1 MSAGVRTTVI
11 ATIVVAVVV
20 AVIVVAVNSSGGGST
35 ALSVNGHDVSL
46 ATLNNQLEGITS
58 SAYFQNAFS
67 SGGTDLSRG
76 PGSVN
81 SLVAAYLVALRIQ
94 SAAVAD
100 ELDAQGVKVTQQDL
114 NDARSTLEQGGLLK
128 GMPGDLQD
136 EFVTLEA
143 RLDKLKAAVGTDA
156 MISAVKQRLKKA
168 HVVIDPRYGTWNHA
182 KLGVCP
188 PTGCR
193 QVLGAVPQA
202 PTTTT
207 TPSG

>member
-1 MSAGVRTTVI
+1 MSAQARTLI
-11 ATIVVAVVV
+11 ISAVAVVV
-20 AVIVVAVNSSGGGST
+20 VIAVIVVAVNSSGGGST
-35 ALSVNGHDVSL
+35 ALSVNGNDVSL
-46 ATLNNQLEGITS
+46 GTLNNQLEGIKG
-58 SAYFQNAFS
+58 SAYFQEAFS
-67 SGGTDLSRG
+67 ASGTDLSRG

-81 SLVAAYLVALRIQ
+81 SLVAAYLVSLRIQ
-94 SAAVAD
+94 STAVGA

-114 NDARSTLEQGGLLK
+114 DDARSKLEQGGLLK

-143 RLDKLKAAVGTDA
+143 RLDKLQAAVGTDA
-156 MISAVKQRLKKA
+156 MIAAVKKRLKNS